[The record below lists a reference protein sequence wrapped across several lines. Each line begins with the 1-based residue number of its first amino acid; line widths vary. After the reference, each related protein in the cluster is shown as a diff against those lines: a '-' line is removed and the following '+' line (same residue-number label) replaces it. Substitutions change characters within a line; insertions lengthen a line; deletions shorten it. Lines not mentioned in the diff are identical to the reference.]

1 MRYSSAYIFLS
12 AVCTQTLVRE
22 HYWRTGHPAKQSS
35 PPVIMTTVPFS
46 SLFVYLSIIGMMLL
60 TEILHL
66 KLQTIGR
73 LVCTMALQV
82 VCWVAMH
89 MRGGGGQTA
98 EARKTLSEDKKTEI
112 LASLSLRRLFTRMAI
127 TKLGTLYRDHEQEAG
142 SIRRVI

>member
-1 MRYSSAYIFLS
+1 MCYSSAYIFLS
-12 AVCTQTLVRE
+12 AVCTQSLVRE

-35 PPVIMTTVPFS
+35 PPVLMTTVPFS

-66 KLQTIGR
+66 KLQTIRR

-89 MRGGGGQTA
+89 MCGGARWTDSGSEKDAKRGQKERNVGFF
-98 EARKTLSEDKKTEI
+98 K
-112 LASLSLRRLFTRMAI
+112 LAKA
-127 TKLGTLYRDHEQEAG
+127 LYKDCDNKIGHT
-142 SIRRVI
+142 IP